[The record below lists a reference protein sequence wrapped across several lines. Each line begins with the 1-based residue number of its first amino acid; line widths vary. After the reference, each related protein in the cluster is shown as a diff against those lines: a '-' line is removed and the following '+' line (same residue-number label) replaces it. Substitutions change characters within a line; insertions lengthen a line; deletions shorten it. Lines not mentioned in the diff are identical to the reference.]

1 MIESLTKKLVAE
13 LAKLTDSE
21 RIEALNAVRE
31 QLHQVSPLKH
41 HPVDFVRWVKVE
53 LVKGNTYNPNTVAP
67 PEMKL
72 LAHSVA
78 SNGYTMP
85 VVTHEANEGTIV
97 VDGFHR
103 REICDKVT
111 VVRESTVGYLPI
123 TRIRAE
129 RADESSRI
137 ASTIEHNR
145 ARGVHRID
153 AMSDLV
159 RQLVQAGWRDNKI
172 EEELGMTSD
181 EVLRLKQITGLADL
195 FASREFSVA
204 WESNQ

>member
-1 MIESLTKKLVAE
+1 MIESLTKKLVTE
-13 LAKLTDSE
+13 LAKLSASE
-21 RIEALNAVRE
+21 RIEALNLVRE
-31 QLHQVSPLKH
+31 KLHHVSPMKH

-53 LVKGNTYNPNTVAP
+53 TVRGNTYNPNTVAP

-85 VVTHEANEGTIV
+85 VVTHESSEGTIV

-103 REICDKVT
+103 REICDKVP

-195 FASREFSVA
+195 FATREFSEA
-204 WESNQ
+204 WESNA